1 MVNGRRIIKTNVEEI
16 VLRAPGLLCRYFS
29 CFIITQFYHTL
40 VTAKVTGK
48 VSALATPPMTARV
61 AAPAIARGRMA
72 WTRLR

>member
-40 VTAKVTGK
+40 ATAKV
-48 VSALATPPMTARV
+48 ATPAIALVIP
-61 AAPAIARGRMA
+61 PALARGRMT